1 MSSKSAASVYSCS
14 ARYIDVRLA
23 RVKHCAGT
31 RPLSHPYLSPSEQ
44 SHDAFDCLVDE
55 PRAPRITVS
64 LLDAAVITAASSD
77 FCVPFGGR
85 PSCHSRII
93 CLRAA
98 GPAATSVGTIQFF

>member
-1 MSSKSAASVYSCS
+1 MTAAQTLILCS
-14 ARYIDVRLA
+14 TDFAAAQTWTRRQHTLDVGALHGGA
-23 RVKHCAGT
+23 LGGV
-31 RPLSHPYLSPSEQ
+31 L
-44 SHDAFDCLVDE
+44 AFDCLVDE
-55 PRAPRITVS
+55 PRSPQITVS

-77 FCVPFGGR
+77 FCVLFGGR